1 MSKRKACISMNLV
14 LLGDSDVGK
23 TRILACYMYAPPP
36 GDALFWLTRIR
47 PDFVSRRV
55 CIEGRLIELRVFDL
69 QVWPRRDIARDG
81 LPTYPR
87 APGILLVY
95 NIAHRPSFDNCAKW
109 LDHIYNRR
117 SGECCGHDTVVLLVG
132 HCKDVDAPRVVTTE
146 EGKAW
151 ANDRGLLFIEVS
163 ALNGHNIQLA
173 MRRLACEH
181 MG

>member
-1 MSKRKACISMNLV
+1 MSKRKAGISMNLV

-23 TRILACYMYAPPP
+23 TRILASYI
-36 GDALFWLTRIR
+36 TRIR

-55 CIEGRLIELRVFDL
+55 CIEGRLVELRVFDI
-69 QVWPRRDIARDG
+69 QVWPRRDIIAGDG
-81 LPTYPR
+81 LPNYPR